1 MGVTY
6 IVHVGVDLV
15 HGHSSHH
22 VKGIELYRGKLV
34 LYGAGD
40 FINDYEGIGGQ
51 EAFRSDLALMY
62 FPTLD
67 LETGTLAELAMT
79 PTQTRHFRVN
89 RAPEEGI
96 RWLHETLN
104 RESQP
109 LGATVERRV
118 NDTLVLRGGD

>member
-1 MGVTY
+1 
-6 IVHVGVDLV
+6 
-15 HGHSSHH
+15 

-67 LETGTLAELAMT
+67 LETGTLAELSMT
-79 PTQTRHFRVN
+79 PTRTRHFQVN
-89 RAPEEGI
+89 RAPEEGF

-109 LGATVERRV
+109 LGATVERSA
-118 NDTLVLRGGD
+118 NDTLVLRTGA